1 MCDINSMLTSQ
12 EWHVTDLQAC
22 PLPWATPGKAVRLLD
37 RIGVSTHLSDD
48 AHVDTFRARPT
59 FNLGSVASDRDPAVI
74 EIEQLRYVRIGTRNL
89 PAATDFAQR
98 ILGLQLIEKTDEQAI
113 FRSDFRDH
121 TLVYQVGDPSQ
132 QSVGLEVRTQVALE
146 RAVATL
152 AANGITATA
161 ADARALARRK
171 ARAMASFRDRSGN
184 TFELVVRPETSG
196 WRYFPS
202 RDAGVTGLAAV
213 ALRTISNGADEALWT
228 TLFNGRVSDWVGD
241 AAFIR
246 FDNAHHR
253 LALHPSNRA
262 GVLAIEYGVEGMNQI
277 MQAMYFLRS
286 AQVKIVHGP
295 GRRPTSDQLFLTFV
309 GPDDILFSYV
319 AEGARIADDGAHRPR
334 QFARKRLSFC
344 AWGSE
349 STVPEFAVSED

>member
-1 MCDINSMLTSQ
+1 
-12 EWHVTDLQAC
+12 
-22 PLPWATPGKAVRLLD
+22 
-37 RIGVSTHLSDD
+37 
-48 AHVDTFRARPT
+48 
-59 FNLGSVASDRDPAVI
+59 VI
-74 EIEQLRYVRIGTRNL
+74 EIEQLRYVRLGTRNL
-89 PAATDFAQR
+89 PAAIDFTQR
-98 ILGLQLIEKTDEQAI
+98 ILGLQLIEKTDEQAA

-121 TLVYQVGDPSQ
+121 TLVYEVGDPSQ
-132 QSVGLEVRTQVALE
+132 QSVGLELRTQAALE
-146 RAVATL
+146 SAVAAL
-152 AANGITATA
+152 AANGITAGA
-161 ADARALARRK
+161 ADAQTLARRK

-213 ALRTISNGADEALWT
+213 ALRTTSNGADEALWT

-246 FDNAHHR
+246 FDDAHHR
-253 LALHPSNRA
+253 LALYPSGRA
-262 GVLAIEYGVEGMNQI
+262 GVLAVEYAVESMNQI
-277 MQAMYFLRS
+277 MQAMYFLQS

-295 GRRPTSDQLFLTFV
+295 GRRPASDQLFLTFA
-309 GPDDILFSYV
+309 GPDDMLFSYV
-319 AEGARIADDGAHRPR
+319 AEGVKIADNSAHRPR

-349 STVPEFAVSED
+349 STVPEFAAREE